1 MAGVAL
7 GDIIL
12 CFAWQACYFA
22 TLTLV
27 LRGNRGAY
35 DGAGLDLEAHFVAAS
50 RPGPR
55 GTLRASQVWRLW
67 RWAASGGALGACWSP
82 GRCGTLRGRR
92 GTWRH
97 PPALC
102 VAGVTLMVIKAG

>member
-12 CFAWQACYFA
+12 CFAWQACYLA

-67 RWAASGGALGACWSP
+67 RWAGSGGELAWSP
-82 GRCGTLRGRR
+82 LVARGAA
-92 GTWRH
+92 
-97 PPALC
+97 ALC
-102 VAGVTLMVIKAG
+102 LAGVALAH